1 LRKLNSICPYF
12 ALPCHLQRHRISPHK
27 RANQSIIRAL
37 IFPLTTAI
45 IVPIRKESSI
55 QLRNDD
61 TIAAIITPPG
71 DGGLGAI
78 RIAGPESLKIVNR
91 VFRPR
96 DRRESALQP
105 FHLYH
110 GYIMD
115 KNGAV
120 IDEVT
125 TVVMPEG
132 RSYTGQLQA
141 EIFCHGGQF
150 VLRRILEE
158 ILRQNAR
165 PAEPGEFTRRAF
177 LSGRIDLARAEAVA
191 DLVASK
197 TTYAYNVA
205 RNNLLGRLSQEIDS
219 VRNKIIDLLADIE
232 AAVDYPEEALET
244 AGNQTLETSL
254 REIIGNLKNLIESY
268 RSGRIIKE
276 GFKIAITGRPN
287 AGKSSLFNLLLN
299 QNRAIVA
306 SIPGTTRDYLS
317 EWIDLDGLAVQLTDT
332 AGLRGKAGVIEKA
345 GQASAQK
352 IIEESDLVIWL
363 VDITRKG
370 WKKEIPA
377 DLKNLS
383 NRIIL
388 LLYNKIDKAKR
399 DVKASLK
406 SIDFSVPSFP
416 VSCLTGEGMTDFRRY
431 LKTVTS
437 AEFPDLTDRLVITSE
452 RHQVKLKNAS
462 RHFKKARLSL
472 KKQLS
477 PELTAFDL
485 RQGLN
490 EIDEIT
496 GRVYNEQVLDRIFSR
511 FCIGK

>member
-1 LRKLNSICPYF
+1 M
-12 ALPCHLQRHRISPHK
+12 
-27 RANQSIIRAL
+27 
-37 IFPLTTAI
+37 IFPRAAAI
-45 IVPIRKESSI
+45 IVPLRKEPPI
-55 QLRNDD
+55 QFTNDD

-78 RIAGPESLKIVNR
+78 RIAGPESLRIVNR
-91 VFRPR
+91 VFRPSEHPDSPLR
-96 DRRESALQP
+96 P

-115 KNGAV
+115 NNGVV

-125 TVVMPEG
+125 AAVMPEG

-158 ILRQNAR
+158 ILRQDAR

-177 LSGRIDLARAEAVA
+177 LSGRIDLTRAEAVA

-197 TTYAYNVA
+197 TAYAYNVA
-205 RNNLLGRLSQEIDS
+205 RNNLLGRLSHEIDS
-219 VRNKIIDLLADIE
+219 LRTKIIDLLAEIE
-232 AAVDYPEEALET
+232 ASVDYPEEALET
-244 AGNQTLETSL
+244 STNQTLIQSL
-254 REIIGNLKNLIESY
+254 REVIATIDNLLISY

-276 GFKIAITGRPN
+276 GFKIAIAGRPN

-332 AGLRGKAGVIEKA
+332 AGLRGRAGVIEKA

-363 VDITRKG
+363 VDIGRQG

-383 NRIIL
+383 NRHIL

-399 DVKASLK
+399 DVRANLK

-416 VSCLTGEGMTDFRRY
+416 VSCLTREGMTDFRSY

-452 RHQVKLKNAS
+452 RHQMKLKNAC
-462 RHFKKARLSL
+462 RHFKKALLSL

-496 GRVYNEQVLDRIFSR
+496 GRVYNEQILDRIFSR